1 MKRPKMYYSDNVNTV
16 HVYDVVRI
24 KRGYFKDK
32 LAICTYVNFDKK
44 ELNLTIIDYGV
55 DVVLSKTSVEYCY
68 HNTKAAAK
76 QWFETIKRNVAKQ
89 KANWSNIKYIKD
101 HWNDLFARNTIT
113 ARTIANII
121 NYYIKDDNH
130 AIEWLEYWADALN
143 IIFTYND
150 ADFCVEYINKFVV
163 DKHYSDDN
171 VRRIHFCVWSVAYSC
186 PSPTGEQEKA
196 PHNNL

>member
-1 MKRPKMYYSDNVNTV
+1 MKRSKMYYSDNVNTV

-32 LAICTYVNFDKK
+32 LAVCTYVNFDKK
-44 ELNLTIIDYGV
+44 ELNLTIIDYGI
-55 DVVLSKTSVEYCY
+55 DIVLSKTSVEYCY

-76 QWFETIKRNVAKQ
+76 QWFETINHNMAKQ
-89 KANWSNIKYIKD
+89 KANWSNIEYIKD
-101 HWNDLFARNTIT
+101 HWNDLFARNTVT
-113 ARTIANII
+113 ARTIAGII

-130 AIEWLEYWADALN
+130 AIEWLEYWYDAIT

-150 ADFCVEYINKFVV
+150 VEFCIDYINKYIT

-171 VRRIHFCVWSVAYSC
+171 VRKIHFCVWSVKYPCHS
-186 PSPTGEQEKA
+186 STGDKI
-196 PHNNL
+196 